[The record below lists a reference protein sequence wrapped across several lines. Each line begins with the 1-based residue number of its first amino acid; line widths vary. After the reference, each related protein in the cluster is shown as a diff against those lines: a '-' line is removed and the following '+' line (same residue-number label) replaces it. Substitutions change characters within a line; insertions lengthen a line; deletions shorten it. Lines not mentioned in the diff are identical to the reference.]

1 MQEPTVP
8 MLPKQEAARR
18 AHNSGMQERFA
29 DLSVFRILLNHPP
42 LAQEIANTLT
52 SLLFEDNVLD
62 PRLRELLI
70 MRIAWIRGS
79 DYEWTQHWRVARGLD
94 IPRDDLLAV
103 QNWENAPHLSDADRA
118 VLQATDDCLDLG
130 YIQPSTWKSIKV
142 HLTTIAEHIEL
153 VIAIGNWMQFAQL
166 LRSLNVPLEDGVRSW
181 PPLGESPQP

>member
-8 MLPKQEAARR
+8 MLPKEEAARR

-94 IPRDDLLAV
+94 IPTV
-103 QNWENAPHLSDADRA
+103 SY
-118 VLQATDDCLDLG
+118 T
-130 YIQPSTWKSIKV
+130 
-142 HLTTIAEHIEL
+142 HLTLPTILL
-153 VIAIGNWMQFAQL
+153 V
-166 LRSLNVPLEDGVRSW
+166 
-181 PPLGESPQP
+181 

>member
-1 MQEPTVP
+1 
-8 MLPKQEAARR
+8 MLPKEEAERR
-18 AHNSGMQERFA
+18 AKDQGIQERFA
-29 DLSVFRILLNHPP
+29 ELCVFRILLTHPS
-42 LAQEIANTLT
+42 LAREVANTLT

-94 IPRDDLLAV
+94 IPRADLLAV
-103 QNWENAPHLSDADRA
+103 QNWNHASHLSDADRA
-118 VLQATDDCLDLG
+118 VLQATDDCLDVG
-130 YIQPSTWKSIKV
+130 FIQPSTWDSIKV
-142 HLTTIAEHIEL
+142 HLKTEAEQIEL

-181 PPLGESPQP
+181 PPTGVGPHA